1 MVAAARPIPG
11 LGDELGWRALTDRL
25 QEGFV
30 VGDVVRADGQ
40 PPDFRHLYVNPAWA
54 RLTGL
59 DPAAVLGRPV
69 REALPELEPEWRD
82 AFVRVVETGAAENM
96 TRHAAMLG
104 RTYEV
109 RAFPLDGALFGLLFM
124 EAIER
129 GGDEWRRRADAV
141 ERRLTAT
148 VSESERTWE
157 ITPDLLSVFDAH
169 GRFAQANPAWRRTL
183 GRPPASLVGRAF
195 LDLLHPDDVERT
207 RAEFER
213 ITSRDEPTL
222 AFENRYRHADGDYR
236 WLSWV
241 AVPEGDRVY
250 CTARDVTRDKA
261 REARL
266 AERNR
271 IWDASSDLYVV
282 LGLDGLYRE
291 VNPAWHTALGHE
303 PDALVGTS
311 FERVLR
317 PDMIDAGRGQFAKVA
332 AGGRV
337 EDFEVALRAAD
348 GADRWYSFSAF
359 VEGDR
364 ILAIGRDIDERR
376 RAEAELAAA
385 AEALRQSQ
393 KLEMIGQLTGGIAH
407 DFNNLLMAM
416 QSSLELLDGV
426 LDTDG
431 AAARALVSDALAGAA
446 RGTALTQRLLA
457 FARRQTLVTTAVDVG
472 ALVRGMED
480 LLTHSLGPRIELSIV
495 VAPDTPAA
503 AVDGNQLEMAL
514 LNLAV
519 NARDAIDGQ
528 GRLRLAVGPQAATG
542 RGPLPKGAYVRLA
555 ATDTGRGMDAGTLE
569 RAAEPFF
576 TTKPVGSGTGLGL
589 AMIHGLA
596 EQSGGR
602 FLLTSE
608 LGVGTTAEILLPSTA
623 APADVPRAEPADPP
637 PPGPVAKRARRVLV
651 VDDDELVLRGMA
663 GILERLGHAV
673 FRAASGAL
681 ALQVLA
687 REAPMDV
694 VVTDQMMPG
703 MTGLELA
710 AAVRRDHPGTAV
722 VLATGYSEAADVDDA
737 SLDARLLKPFS
748 RARLEAVLASV

>member
-11 LGDELGWRALTDRL
+11 LADEVGWRVLTDRL

-30 VGDVVRADGQ
+30 VGDVVRTDGQ
-40 PPDFRHLYVNPAWA
+40 PPDVRHLYVNPAWA

-59 DPAAVLGRPV
+59 DPATVLGRPV
-69 REALPELEPEWRD
+69 REALPELEPEW
-82 AFVRVVETGAAENM
+82 AETFVRVVETGTAENM
-96 TRHAAMLG
+96 TRHAAMRG

-109 RAFPLDGALFGLLFM
+109 RAFPLDGGLFGLLFLY
-124 EAIER
+124 ATER
-129 GGDEWRRRADAV
+129 GEDVWRRRADAV
-141 ERRLTAT
+141 ERRLSAT
-148 VSESERTWE
+148 VSDSERTWE
-157 ITPDLLSVFDAH
+157 ITPDLLSVFDAE
-169 GRFAQANPAWRRTL
+169 GRFAQANPAWQRTL
-183 GRPPASLVGRAF
+183 GHSPDSLAGRGF
-195 LDLLHPDDVERT
+195 LDLLHPDDVART

-213 ITSRDEPTL
+213 VVASDEPTL
-222 AFENRYRHADGDYR
+222 AFENRYRHADGHYR

-241 AVPEGDRVY
+241 GVPEGGRVY
-250 CTARDVTRDKA
+250 CTARDVTNDKM
-261 REARL
+261 REVRL

-271 IWDASSDLYVV
+271 IWDASPDLYVV
-282 LGLDGLYRE
+282 LGLDGRYRE
-291 VNPAWHTALGHE
+291 VNPAWRVALGRD
-303 PDALVGTS
+303 PDTLVGAP
-311 FERVLR
+311 FEDVLR
-317 PDMIDAGRGQFAKVA
+317 SDMIEAARAEFAKVA
-332 AGGRV
+332 DGGRV

-348 GADRWYSFSAF
+348 GTDRWYSFSAF

-364 ILAIGRDIDERR
+364 VLGLGRDIHERR

-393 KLEMIGQLTGGIAH
+393 KLEMVGQLTGGIAH

-416 QSSLELLDGV
+416 QSSLELLDGA

-431 AAARALVSDALAGAA
+431 DAARALVSDALAGAA
-446 RGTALTQRLLA
+446 RGTALTRRLLA

-480 LLTHSLGPRIELSIV
+480 LLTHSLGPRIELSTV
-495 VAPDTPAA
+495 VAPDTPVAV
-503 AVDGNQLEMAL
+503 VDGNQLEMAL

-519 NARDAIDGQ
+519 NARDAMDGH
-528 GRLRLAVGPQAATG
+528 GRLELAVGPQASTG
-542 RGPLPKGAYVRLA
+542 EGSLPEGTYVRLA
-555 ATDTGRGMDAGTLE
+555 VTDTGRGMDAETLE
-569 RAAEPFF
+569 RATEPFF

-608 LGVGTTAEILLPSTA
+608 PGVGTTAEVLVPSTA
-623 APADVPRAEPADPP
+623 APADAPCAEPAAPP
-637 PPGPVAKRARRVLV
+637 PSAPGAGRPRRVLV

-722 VLATGYSEAADVDDA
+722 VLATGYSEAADVDDVL
-737 SLDARLLKPFS
+737 LDARLLKPFS